1 MRALI
6 SALAGFALI
15 LATALSA
22 GAAAPKHKS
31 HKAPKTEYLRA
42 AGSGPAQPGH

>member
-1 MRALI
+1 MRVLI
-6 SALAGFALI
+6 SVLGGLALTI
-15 LATALSA
+15 ATAFSA
-22 GAAAPKHKS
+22 TAAPAKHKS